1 MNNIY
6 SDILKVII
14 ENKCGNQRD
23 IVKLSN
29 YSLGKVN
36 EVVSYFKTNDYI
48 DDNFGLKEKIYN
60 LLENSKPNNAVILA
74 AGYGMRMIPINNE
87 IPKGLI
93 EINEEPL
100 IERII
105 KQLHEVGISNIYVV
119 VGFMK
124 ESYEYLIDSYNVEL
138 IYNPQYSIRN
148 NLYSLY
154 CAEKYIDK
162 TYIVPCDIWLRNN
175 PFSKFELNSWYMV
188 TDELSEKNDFKVN
201 KKRRLSLASGN
212 EAGNSAIGL
221 SYVDSDDSK
230 CLRDKLS
237 QYSKN
242 SKYNSSFWEECFV
255 EKSQFLLPPRLVSM
269 LSAYEINTIEDLR
282 EIDENSASLNSE
294 VIKCASKALNAP
306 DNEIRDIQALK
317 KGMTNRSFVFT
328 CLDKKYIFRIPGKGT
343 DSLINRNEEY
353 SVYEVIRNLNI
364 CDDIVYIN
372 PNNGY
377 KITKYIEN
385 CRNCDPLNWSD
396 VKSCMNKLKSF
407 HNMGLQ
413 VNHTFDIYKN
423 IEYYE
428 KLRNCDSVYRD
439 YEKTKEKVIE
449 LRGFISEHKAKF
461 VLAHIDA
468 VPDNFIIN
476 GNDIRLIDW
485 EYAGMQDPHVDLAM
499 FSIYSFYSKDQI
511 DRLIDIYFD
520 SSCDRTTRIKIY
532 CYVATCGLLW
542 SNWCEYKLS
551 LGVEFGEYSIR
562 QYRYAKEFY
571 KIAIDEMRKLDEQC

>member
-14 ENKCGNQRD
+14 ENKCNNQRD

-36 EVVSYFKTNDYI
+36 EAVSYFRINDYI
-48 DDNFGLKEKIYN
+48 DDNFELKEKTYELI
-60 LLENSKPNNAVILA
+60 ENSKPNNAVILA

-87 IPKGLI
+87 FPKGLI
-93 EINEEPL
+93 EINNEPL

-105 KQLHEVGISNIYVV
+105 KQLHEVGIRNIYVV

-124 ESYEYLIDSYNVEL
+124 ESYEYLIDLYNIEL
-138 IYNPQYSIRN
+138 IYNPEYSNRN

-154 CAEKYIDK
+154 CAEKYINK
-162 TYIVPCDIWLRNN
+162 TYIIPCDIWLRNN

-201 KKRRLSLASGN
+201 KKRRLMLTSGN
-212 EAGNSAIGL
+212 EVGNSAIGL
-221 SYVDSDDSK
+221 SYVDNDDSMY
-230 CLRDKLS
+230 LRNKLS
-237 QYSKN
+237 DYSKN
-242 SKYNSSFWEECFV
+242 SKYNSLFWEECFI
-255 EKSQFLLPPRLVSM
+255 EKNQFLLPSKLVSM
-269 LSAYEINTIEDLR
+269 SFAYEINTIDDLR

-294 VIKCASKALNAP
+294 VIKCASKALNVSEN
-306 DNEIRDIQALK
+306 DIKNIQALK
-317 KGMTNRSFVFT
+317 KGMTNRSFIFT
-328 CLDKKYIFRIPGKGT
+328 CIEEKYIFRIPGKGT

-353 SVYEVIRNLNI
+353 SVYKVISELNI

-372 PNNGY
+372 PENGY

-385 CRNCDPLNWSD
+385 CRNCDPFNWSD
-396 VKSCMNKLKSF
+396 VKNCMNKLKKF
-407 HNMGLQ
+407 HNMGLK
-413 VNHTFDIYKN
+413 VKHNFDIFKN
-423 IEYYE
+423 IEFYE
-428 KLRNCDSVYRD
+428 KLRNCNSVYRD
-439 YEKTKEKVIE
+439 YEKTKKNVFK
-449 LRGFISEHKAKF
+449 LRRFISEHKAKS
-461 VLAHIDA
+461 VLTHIDA

-520 SSCDRTTRIKIY
+520 NSCDKPTRIKIY
-532 CYVATCGLLW
+532 CYVAACGLLW

-562 QYRYAKEFY
+562 QYRYAKEFF
-571 KIAIDEMRKLDEQC
+571 KIAVDEMRKLDE

>member
-14 ENKCGNQRD
+14 ENKCNNQRD

-36 EVVSYFKTNDYI
+36 EAVSYFKINDYI
-48 DDNFGLKEKIYN
+48 NDNFELKEKTYN
-60 LLENSKPNNAVILA
+60 LLENSRPNNAVILA

-93 EINEEPL
+93 EINNEPL

-105 KQLHEVGISNIYVV
+105 RQLHDIGISNIYVV

-124 ESYEYLIDSYNVEL
+124 EAYEYLIDSFNVEL
-138 IYNPQYSIRN
+138 IYNPQYSICN

-212 EAGNSAIGL
+212 EAGNFAIGL

-230 CLRDKLS
+230 YLRDKLS
-237 QYSKN
+237 EYSKN

-255 EKSQFLLPPRLVSM
+255 EKNQFLLPSKLVSM

-294 VIKCASKALNAP
+294 VIKCASKALNVP
-306 DNEIRDIQALK
+306 DNEIKDIQALK
-317 KGMTNRSFVFT
+317 KGMTNRSFIFT

-413 VNHTFDIYKN
+413 VNHTFDIFKN

-439 YEKTKEKVIE
+439 YEKTKENVFK
-449 LRGFISEHKAKF
+449 LREFIGEHKAKF
-461 VLAHIDA
+461 VLTHIDA

-520 SSCDRTTRIKIY
+520 NGCDRTTRIKIY
-532 CYVATCGLLW
+532 CYVAACGLLW

-571 KIAIDEMRKLDEQC
+571 KIAVDEMRKLDE